1 MKKALFSIFAMVT
14 CMGVFAQE
22 LIVVVAPFD
31 VRSGFSKSDVET
43 IEHLFLLEL
52 AKTKSIKVL
61 DQSDA
66 MFKENINRMQFEL
79 SDWSNP
85 DKVAEFG
92 KALNA
97 NAVVLGRMMTLGDE
111 HIITA
116 RINTL
121 DTEIQAAND
130 MAFKNVSEIRGKLP
144 DFAKGIVDR
153 LPKPPPPVKEGYSI
167 GDKGPAGGI
176 VFYDK
181 GSFSNGWRYLEA
193 APVETEFLAEWGLYK
208 RDVPGTGTAVGNGK
222 RNTQLIVE
230 QLRQRRE
237 TGRAAQLC
245 ANLNF
250 DGYKDWFLPS
260 KDELDLMY
268 RNLKQRGLGGFGSG
282 RYWSSTHFT
291 RDSARVQLFYTG
303 EQTYG
308 YKTDKVS
315 VRAIRQF

>member
-1 MKKALFSIFAMVT
+1 MKKALFCILAMVT
-14 CMGVFAQE
+14 CMGIFAQE
-22 LIVVVAPFD
+22 LVVVVAPFD

-97 NAVVLGRMMTLGDE
+97 NAVVLGRMMMLGDE

-121 DTEIQAAND
+121 NTEIQAAND

-144 DFAKGIVDR
+144 DFTKGIVDR
-153 LPKPPPPVKEGYSI
+153 LPKPPAAQPPRKTYKI
-167 GDKGPAGGI
+167 GDTGPGGGI
-176 VFYDK
+176 VFSVSGNRYMECSGDLGSYHDIARAREVARNYQGGGFNNWRLPTQDELDK
-181 GSFSNGWRYLEA
+181 MYVNLKLKNFGGFSNTWYFANTIGSQH
-193 APVETEFLAEWGLYK
+193 F
-208 RDVPGTGTAVGNGK
+208 GNGK
-222 RNTQLIVE
+222 KGE
-230 QLRQRRE
+230 
-237 TGRAAQLC
+237 
-245 ANLNF
+245 
-250 DGYKDWFLPS
+250 YPS
-260 KDELDLMY
+260 FVFKSEKH
-268 RNLKQRGLGGFGSG
+268 R
-282 RYWSSTHFT
+282 
-291 RDSARVQLFYTG
+291 
-303 EQTYG
+303 
-308 YKTDKVS
+308 
-315 VRAIRQF
+315 VRAVRAF